1 MLKSEDQIQHDC
13 MLKLS
18 EESIYGSDFDNFIAL
33 VNLSKEL
40 QPLLQYDKLKII
52 QVWEKYR
59 FNNEVQNYLRQEPFA
74 FSGFKEKIGMENIIS
89 CFEKGGIF
97 ATFHF
102 GHYRHV
108 PLELTKSLNKGN
120 NFSLDIA
127 VDRESYDSELELT
140 KWNEIKQEN
149 NISYIIAEENISGLK
164 LLRLLKQGGS
174 FLLYLDGNTGAGEDS
189 KPIEVQHI
197 TSLIR
202 LRSGIFRLL
211 LLTKKP
217 LCLVMADLNSDGE
230 PRLKAENLRYFRK
243 ENFEQSVNEIY
254 TIFRNTLINHPELW
268 RFWYRHHLFVNS
280 WIEINNSMTNS
291 PSIDWRS
298 NNGLGLDITTG
309 NVYKLDY

>member
-1 MLKSEDQIQHDC
+1 MIISKNQNHHDFT
-13 MLKLS
+13 LKLS
-18 EESIYGSDFDNFIAL
+18 EESMYGSDFDNFIAL

-40 QPLLQYDKLKII
+40 QPLLQYDKSKIMR
-52 QVWEKYR
+52 VWEKYR
-59 FNNEVQNYLRQEPFA
+59 FNNEVQNYLRQEPYT
-74 FSGFKEKIGMENIIS
+74 FSGFKEIIGMENIVS
-89 CFEKGGIF
+89 CFEEGGVF

-108 PLELTKSLNKGN
+108 PIELTKSLNNSK
-120 NFSLDIA
+120 NFSLDIV
-127 VDRESYDSELELT
+127 VDRESYNSELELT
-140 KWNEIKQEN
+140 KCNEIKQQS

-197 TSLIR
+197 TSLIS

-211 LLTKKP
+211 QLTKKP

-230 PRLKAENLRYFRK
+230 PRLKAENLRYINK

-254 TIFRNTLINHPELW
+254 SIFRNTLTNQPELW
-268 RFWYRHHLFVNS
+268 RFWYRHHLYVNS
-280 WIEINNSMTNS
+280 WMEIKNSMTNS

-309 NVYKLDY
+309 NVYKLNK

>member
-1 MLKSEDQIQHDC
+1 MIKSENQIQHDC

-18 EESIYGSDFDNFIAL
+18 EESMYGSDFDNFIAL

-40 QPLLQYDKLKII
+40 QPILQYDKLKII
-52 QVWEKYR
+52 QVWKKYR

-89 CFEKGGIF
+89 CFEKGGVF

-102 GHYRHV
+102 GYYRHV
-108 PLELTKSLNKGN
+108 PFELTKSLNEGN
-120 NFSLDIA
+120 KFSLDIV
-127 VDRESYDSELELT
+127 VDRESYNSELELT

-189 KPIEVQHI
+189 KPIEVRHI

-211 LLTKKP
+211 QLTKKP
-217 LCLVMADLNSDGE
+217 LCLVMTDLNSDGE
-230 PRLKAENLRYFRK
+230 PRLKAENLKYFRK

-254 TIFRNTLINHPELW
+254 TIFRNTLINRPELW
-268 RFWYRHHLFVNS
+268 RFWYRHHLYVNS
-280 WIEINNSMTNS
+280 WMEIKNSMTNS

-298 NNGLGLDITTG
+298 NNGLGLDLTTG
-309 NVYKLDY
+309 NVYKLD

>member
-1 MLKSEDQIQHDC
+1 MIKSENQIQHDC

-18 EESIYGSDFDNFIAL
+18 EESMYGSDFDNFIAL

-52 QVWEKYR
+52 QVWKKYR

-89 CFEKGGIF
+89 CFEKGGVF

-102 GHYRHV
+102 GYYRHV
-108 PLELTKSLNKGN
+108 PFELTKSLNEGN
-120 NFSLDIA
+120 KFSLDIV
-127 VDRESYDSELELT
+127 VDRESYNSELELT

-189 KPIEVQHI
+189 KPIEVRHI

-211 LLTKKP
+211 QLTKKP
-217 LCLVMADLNSDGE
+217 LCLVMTDLNSDGE
-230 PRLKAENLRYFRK
+230 PRLKAENLKYFRK

-254 TIFRNTLINHPELW
+254 TIFRNTLINRPELW
-268 RFWYRHHLFVNS
+268 RFWYRHHLYVNS
-280 WIEINNSMTNS
+280 WMEIKNSMTNS

-298 NNGLGLDITTG
+298 NNGLGLDLTTG
-309 NVYKLDY
+309 NVYKLD